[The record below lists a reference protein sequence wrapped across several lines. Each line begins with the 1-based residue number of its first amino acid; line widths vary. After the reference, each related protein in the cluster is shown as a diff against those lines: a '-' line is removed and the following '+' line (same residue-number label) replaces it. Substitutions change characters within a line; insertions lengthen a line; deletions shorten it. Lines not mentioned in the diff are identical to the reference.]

1 MIRNV
6 TVKGLTWRAARFGRR
21 GLGACGRQAPLVLGY
36 VSLLIAFCVQGP
48 AVSQI
53 STQELTRETALE
65 RRTAVQAQLHELDQS
80 GLSAEEIEAAKLRLG
95 QLLAALASFEEAFQR
110 RDSFRSQL
118 ESLPQRLE
126 EALASRRELENRA
139 PTPLPEITEALRAE
153 YEVRRQSLHAE
164 VGRLTSQTT
173 SEGVRL
179 ARLAGQIQAVKSSL
193 VELLADRQSPAAPA
207 EQEGSPVSQAE
218 LLDVRIQGH
227 RANLEGLEAERQWLI
242 ERGPLHDALLHIAR
256 LHLKQVQGDLHRI
269 QTALGETIQEQRV
282 SSGQRV
288 EQLQAALLA
297 STSPAARI
305 HLQVQLDTARARQR
319 AADYRRQL
327 NGLRKELH
335 LQENLN
341 SQVRQDAARLV
352 SLAEQYGGGE
362 HAAQRLLIKFEHLR
376 RERNRLTDDLVESLQ
391 SRFFLLPAEPATRP
405 LDLLGMRLRNLNNA
419 LFAVDERLYEFDRF
433 TASQTNQLTAAL
445 FQASPNELVGA
456 QASLRS
462 DLDALHAALREQ
474 QQALADLAQITST
487 LIALKEEHARLLDD
501 GYRLALSKML
511 WLKDRTALNWTIVG
525 DLTRDGLSLA
535 SRCAAAIRSDL
546 SDLWLYMKRSTVP
559 WGLLALLLI
568 ALPVAARRICRRLN
582 RTSQAALAASL
593 RNEEPPGAGALVM
606 LVLLS
611 AVWPAYMAALGWS
624 RQLLVMQDG
633 SDAALTMALVSGV
646 YLTAAI
652 LGIGLFS
659 QSLLHRGGWAQQ
671 VWGLDET
678 AGRFL
683 RRSFGTG
690 CLAAF
695 LFLVPRQVV
704 LAASPDEFLAGS
716 SHTMERLLIL
726 AFQVVVFVVALR
738 MGLPGS
744 PLMTPVLARSRDQDG
759 ILWRV
764 WPFVHGGLLV
774 ALAGVMTL
782 NVMGYSYAAHFIWL
796 NGLETLSI
804 ILGSRLVWLFLLVY
818 GAQRLA
824 DAMYGPGG
832 RWHDPARERAAGRS
846 VSVFRFVSQLLLSLI
861 ALLLILELWGVS
873 VWNLLNSQLGAQVVT
888 RGLVVLVTIGVVLA
902 VVQGSNVL
910 AEYILRPRLTEQGE
924 TRELGR
930 KLRTLT
936 PLVQTILK
944 AVVLFIAA
952 LVLLEQINIRT
963 GPLLAGLGLF
973 GIVVGLASQSLIK
986 DIINGL
992 FILFE
997 DSISVGDVVTVRGIG
1012 GVVEKITLRVVVLR
1026 DLEGNVHVVPNSTI
1040 DLVTNRTKVYSRY
1053 LLDVGVAY
1061 RENVDTVMNILRE
1074 VDADMHKD
1082 IRNGYNMLE
1091 PIEILGLDRFADS
1104 AMYIRARLKTRP
1116 GKQWEVG
1123 REFNRRTKRI
1133 FDETRH
1139 RNPLSPPH
1147 PVLGPAETGFT
1158 ACHSTVDER
1167 SRRAKVAAD
1176 QP

>member
-1 MIRNV
+1 MIRNA
-6 TVKGLTWRAARFGRR
+6 TVKRLALCLIQFGCQRR
-21 GLGACGRQAPLVLGY
+21 VGYSRLRLPLLVCA
-36 VSLLIAFCVQGP
+36 SLLIAVCAQGP
-48 AVSQI
+48 ALSQ
-53 STQELTRETALE
+53 TQGQKLTLEAAAE
-65 RRTAVQAQLHELDQS
+65 RRTAIQSQLKELERS
-80 GLSAEEIEAAKLRLG
+80 GLSGEELESARTLLG
-95 QLLAALASFEEAFQR
+95 QLSAALAAFEEAVQR
-110 RDSFRSQL
+110 RNLFTSRL
-118 ESLPQRLE
+118 ESLPQRLQ
-126 EALASRRELENRA
+126 EALASRRELESR
-139 PTPLPEITEALRAE
+139 PPIPLPEITEALRAR
-153 YEVRRQSLHAE
+153 YEARRQSLQVE
-164 VGRLTSQTT
+164 VSDLTSRTT
-173 SEGVRL
+173 SGG
-179 ARLAGQIQAVKSSL
+179 ARLAYLPGAIQEAKNSLAGLRVERRTSDATGDHEAFTVQRSELLDLQIQA
-193 VELLADRQSPAAPA
+193 Q
-207 EQEGSPVSQAE
+207 
-218 LLDVRIQGH
+218 

-242 ERGPLHDALLHIAR
+242 ERGPLHDALLHVAR
-256 LHLKQVQGDLHRI
+256 LRLKQVQGDLHRI

-319 AADYRRQL
+319 AADYQRQL

-335 LQENLN
+335 LQESLN

-391 SRFFLLPAEPATRP
+391 SRFFLLPAESATTP
-405 LDLLGMRLRNLNNA
+405 LDLLGIRLRNLNNA

-445 FQASPNELVGA
+445 FPASPNELVGA

-474 QQALADLAQITST
+474 QQALADLAQVTST
-487 LIALKEEHARLLDD
+487 LVGLKEEHARLLDD
-501 GYRLALSKML
+501 GYQLALSKML
-511 WLKDRTALNWTIVG
+511 WLKDRTALNWTIAG

-568 ALPVAARRICRRLN
+568 GLPLAARRICRRLN
-582 RTSQAALAASL
+582 RTSQAAHAAAL
-593 RNEEPPGAGALVM
+593 RNEEPPGAGALV
-606 LVLLS
+606 LLLLLS

-624 RQLLVMQDG
+624 RQLLVTRDG
-633 SDAALTMALVSGV
+633 SDAALTTALVSGV
-646 YLTAAI
+646 YLTSAI

-659 QSLLHRGGWAQQ
+659 QLLLRRGGWAQQ

-683 RRSFGTG
+683 RRTFGTG

-744 PLMTPVLARSRDQDG
+744 PLMTRVLARSRNQDG

-764 WPFVHGGLLV
+764 WPFVHGALLV

-782 NVMGYSYAAHFIWL
+782 NVMGYSYAARFIWL

-804 ILGSRLVWLFLLVY
+804 IVGSRLVWLFLLVY
-818 GAQRLA
+818 GAQRLVH
-824 DAMYGPGG
+824 AMYGPGG
-832 RWHDPARERAAGRS
+832 RWHDPARERVAGRFA
-846 VSVFRFVSQLLLSLI
+846 SVFRFVSQLLLSCI

-888 RGLVVLVTIGVVLA
+888 RGLVVLVTIGIVLA

-973 GIVVGLASQSLIK
+973 GIAVGLASQSLIK

-1012 GVVEKITLRVVVLR
+1012 GVVEKMTLRVVVLR
-1026 DLEGNVHVVPNSTI
+1026 DLEETFTLFPTAPST
-1040 DLVTNRTKVYSRY
+1040 
-1053 LLDVGVAY
+1053 
-1061 RENVDTVMNILRE
+1061 
-1074 VDADMHKD
+1074 
-1082 IRNGYNMLE
+1082 
-1091 PIEILGLDRFADS
+1091 
-1104 AMYIRARLKTRP
+1104 
-1116 GKQWEVG
+1116 W
-1123 REFNRRTKRI
+1123 
-1133 FDETRH
+1133 
-1139 RNPLSPPH
+1139 
-1147 PVLGPAETGFT
+1147 
-1158 ACHSTVDER
+1158 
-1167 SRRAKVAAD
+1167 
-1176 QP
+1176 